1 MIAGIHLEGNGDNV
15 GEVLG
20 GSMITEVN
28 DHPSSL
34 TSQVK
39 YVDNVMRMMQY
50 DEQETEDTHLR
61 RTQDRHVVL
70 SLSLQPE

>member
-1 MIAGIHLEGNGDNV
+1 
-15 GEVLG
+15 
-20 GSMITEVN
+20 MITEVN